1 MTDIASTIITV
12 ASTVTALG
20 IISAFIARTMKKF
33 FHRLDELDIRE
44 CRAYLIGFMRDLEN
58 GYVKDEVEWEYAHEV
73 YDHYTNDLK
82 QNSYIH
88 DKWVRVTTKE
98 VKKINNGF
106 KT

>member
-1 MTDIASTIITV
+1 MTDIASTIITI
-12 ASTVTALG
+12 ASIITALG
-20 IISAFIARTMKKF
+20 VISAFIGRAMNKVFKRVDK
-33 FHRLDELDIRE
+33 LDIRE

-88 DKWVRVTTKE
+88 DKWVRVTTKGA
-98 VKKINNGF
+98 KKNEKQF
-106 KT
+106 